1 MTSSL
6 VLWASFIISLGVLL
20 WFCRPRQSSLLIWLL
35 IAVWQFPVSF
45 LPLGKPDFR
54 TPPPAKY
61 SVLGVRIDVE
71 KAIYVMLGS
80 GQGEP
85 HLYVLPYSVG
95 KANQL
100 QAAMDAAEAQQGVP
114 HADFDAEG
122 EPSFHAPP
130 VEPDAPKIPER
141 PQYEVQ

>member
-20 WFCRPRQSSLLIWLL
+20 WFCRPRKSSLLIWLL

-61 SVLGVRIDVE
+61 SVLGARIDVD
-71 KAIYVMLGS
+71 KAIYVLLDS
-80 GQGEP
+80 GHGEP
-85 HLYVLPYSVG
+85 RYYVLPYSTG

-100 QAAMDAAEAQQGVP
+100 QAALDATQGQP
-114 HADFDAEG
+114 GAAKADFDSDG

-141 PQYEVQ
+141 PQYEVN